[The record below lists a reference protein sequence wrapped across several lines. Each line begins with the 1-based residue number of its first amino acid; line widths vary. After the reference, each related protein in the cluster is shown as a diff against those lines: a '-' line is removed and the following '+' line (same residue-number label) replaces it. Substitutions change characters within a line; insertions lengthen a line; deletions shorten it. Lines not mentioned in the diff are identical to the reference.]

1 MSLMGTLAKVAIGVA
16 VAKGVSSMGRNASA
30 STSGASGA
38 SGGGLAGMMGSLL
51 GGSGSAGPAGGL
63 GGLMESLSGAG
74 SSSIATRSSPRG
86 QTSGGLGDLLGQLT
100 GGGASSGGLGGM
112 LGSLAAGGAAGG
124 LGGMLGGM
132 MGGGAAQSTQTQA
145 TPEHSFGEQLNS
157 AFTNGGEPATPPS
170 PAQNAAAGVMLKAMI
185 QAVKADGNIDAGEQE
200 KLMDQLGDVSP
211 EERAFVQQEL
221 AAPVDAQALAREI
234 PDGLEAQAYTM
245 SVTAIDL
252 DNRTEAQYLD
262 SFAKALGLDSQS
274 VNHIHAQ
281 LGVPPLY
288 T

>member
-1 MSLMGTLAKVAIGVA
+1 MSLMGALAKVAIGVA
-16 VAKGVSSMGRNASA
+16 VAKGVSSMGRSA
-30 STSGASGA
+30 SESTSDA
-38 SGGGLAGMMGSLL
+38 SGGGLADMMGSLL
-51 GGSGSAGPAGGL
+51 GGSGGAGSAGGL

-74 SSSIATRSSPRG
+74 SSNIATRSSPRG

-100 GGGASSGGLGGM
+100 GGGASSGGLGDM

-132 MGGGAAQSTQTQA
+132 LGGGAAQA
-145 TPEHSFGEQLNS
+145 TPAQTAPTQSFGDQLNS
-157 AFTNGGEPATPPS
+157 AFANGGEPATPPS

-185 QAVKADGNIDAGEQE
+185 QAAKSDGKIDAAEE
-200 KLMDQLGDVSP
+200 NKLMGQLGDISP

-221 AAPVDAQALAREI
+221 AAPVDAQGLASQI
-234 PDGLEAQAYTM
+234 PDALEAQAYTM

-252 DNRTEAQYLD
+252 DNQTEAQYLD
-262 SFAKALGLDSQS
+262 SFAKALGLDAQS

>member
-16 VAKGVSSMGRNASA
+16 VAKGVSSIGRSASA
-30 STSGASGA
+30 SKSGT
-38 SGGGLAGMMGSLL
+38 SGGGLADMMGSLL
-51 GGSGSAGPAGGL
+51 GGVGSAGPAGGL

-112 LGSLAAGGAAGG
+112 LSSLAAGGAAGS

-132 MGGGAAQSTQTQA
+132 LGGSTAQAAPAQT
-145 TPEHSFGEQLNS
+145 TPEHSFGDQLNS
-157 AFTNGGEPATPPS
+157 AFANGGEPATPPS
-170 PAQNAAAGVMLKAMI
+170 AAQNAAAGLMLKAMI
-185 QAVKADGNIDAGEQE
+185 QAAKSDGKIDASEQE
-200 KLMDQLGDVSP
+200 KLLGQLGDISP

-221 AAPVDAQALAREI
+221 AAPVDAQGLARQI

-252 DNRTEAQYLD
+252 NNQSEARYLD
-262 SFAKALGLDSQS
+262 SFAKALGLDHQS